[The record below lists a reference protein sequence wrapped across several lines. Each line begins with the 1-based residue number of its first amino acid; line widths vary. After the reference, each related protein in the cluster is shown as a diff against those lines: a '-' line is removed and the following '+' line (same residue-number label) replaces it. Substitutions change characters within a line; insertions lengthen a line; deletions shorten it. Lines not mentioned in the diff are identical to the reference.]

1 VVSSLARRISA
12 LPAGDNRR
20 MSTPIHLS
28 RNNFTRTP
36 DPLNRRSSYEMYNV
50 ADFNPNEATSPTQSG
65 FQAHLSGSGLP
76 DLNAMLFPSPGGFDY
91 NTQSPEH
98 IQTSYNPQSSP
109 QETPSPG
116 FFVPGTSSTPFES
129 LEGNLFGP
137 LPPYLLQGQQN
148 TVDGLGVSTSGNS
161 SDGAED
167 ANSMQ
172 SFFVPNGSDGM
183 VPDFFRDEWDDVLMQ
198 QTFRGV

>member
-1 VVSSLARRISA
+1 
-12 LPAGDNRR
+12 
-20 MSTPIHLS
+20 
-28 RNNFTRTP
+28 
-36 DPLNRRSSYEMYNV
+36 MYDV
-50 ADFNPNEATSPTQSG
+50 ADFNSNDVTSPTQPG

-76 DLNAMLFPSPGGFDY
+76 DLNAMMFPSPDNFNY
-91 NTQSPEH
+91 SSQSPEH
-98 IQTSYNPQSSP
+98 LQQSFNAAV

-116 FFVPGTSSTPFES
+116 FFVPGSSAAPFES

-148 TVDGLGVSTSGNS
+148 TTETMGVNTSGNS

-172 SFFVPNGSDGM
+172 SFFVPNGSEGI

-198 QTFRGV
+198 QTFRGI